1 MDINLIKELRERTGA
16 GINECKK
23 ALAETGEDI
32 EKAIQ
37 FLREKGAA
45 TAVKKASRIA
55 SEGVTDTVSESV
67 VIDEVVANNFFTRK
81 YNQGDKSYTNIK
93 RKAYIFKKENYMGNG
108 VNVYV
113 DVNSGLIIG
122 GRAFGD

>member
-1 MDINLIKELRERTGA
+1 MKSNEIKISE
-16 GINECKK
+16 
-23 ALAETGEDI
+23 
-32 EKAIQ
+32 EKAKEIAEIG
-37 FLREKGAA
+37 FKEAGA
-45 TAVKKASRIA
+45 RIA